1 MDDLDV
7 YLENNRKY
15 IESNEKHIADM
26 AEKHFKYKT
35 SRFDW
40 IDLKMELRA
49 TNLLIYQNRLLFKEL
64 DMDEDDYPIDW

>member
-1 MDDLDV
+1 MDDLDI

-15 IESNEKHIADM
+15 IENNEKHIEDM
-26 AEKHFKYKT
+26 AKKHFNYKA

-40 IDLKMELRA
+40 IDMKMELRA
-49 TNLLIYQNRLLFKEL
+49 VNLLIYQNKLLFKEL

>member
-1 MDDLDV
+1 MEDLEI
-7 YLENNRKY
+7 YLENNKLY
-15 IESNEKHIADM
+15 IENNEKHIVDVA
-26 AEKHFKYKT
+26 KKYFKYKT